1 MSRFNEIF
9 VILYSVIIVNYKS
22 PDLVLQC
29 LRSVYGGGLNSEIEF
44 MVVDNASGDDSETL
58 ITTEFPSVKWLQ
70 MGYNSGFARANNEG
84 IRRSSGSI
92 ILLLNSDT
100 ICPDNALERCFKKLE
115 SDPYIAAGVQLLNA
129 DGSPQ
134 ISGNYFIT
142 GALNYLMV
150 LPYVGN
156 IIRRAGLYAGV
167 KKTNLPEATG
177 TKEVDW
183 INGAFLMVKKSAI
196 AQAGLMDEDFFL
208 YSEET
213 EWCHRLGKTGKLCI
227 YGDLHVTHLE
237 GATSSATFDS
247 KTRGYQV
254 WADKKGFQI
263 MVSHFLRMR
272 KQYGV
277 AWYLF
282 HLLANILTV
291 PLALLILIVRSL
303 SPRKKVGPEWQSW
316 IGYSC
321 NVFRSLYYFC
331 KIIRNRPYFY
341 KVI

>member
-1 MSRFNEIF
+1 MSRFSEIF

-29 LRSVYGGGLNSEIEF
+29 LRSVYSGGPNSDIEF
-44 MVVDNASGDDSETL
+44 IVVDNASGDNSETL

-84 IRRSSGSI
+84 IRHSSGSI

-100 ICPDNALERCFKKLE
+100 ICPDNVLERCFKKLE
-115 SDPYIAAGVQLLNA
+115 SDQYIAAGVQLLNT

-150 LPYVGN
+150 LPYVGS
-156 IIRRAGLYAGV
+156 IIRRAALYAGV
-167 KKTNLPEATG
+167 KKTNLPEATS
-177 TKEVDW
+177 TMEVDW

-196 AQAGLMDEDFFL
+196 EQAGLMDEDFFL

-213 EWCHRLGKTGKLCI
+213 EWCHRLGKTGKLCV

-237 GATSSATFDS
+237 GATSAAAFNS

-272 KQYGV
+272 KQYDV

-282 HLLANILTV
+282 HLLANIITV
-291 PLALLILIVRSL
+291 PVALLILIVRSFFF
-303 SPRKKVGPEWQSW
+303 PKRIGQEWHSW
-316 IGYSC
+316 YGYTR
-321 NVFRSLYYFC
+321 NVFKSLYYFFR
-331 KIIRNRPYFY
+331 IIRNRPYFY